1 MTNGTTQN
9 GTLEPLYQ
17 LDVLGPG
24 YEQATL
30 DFPDDYE
37 GQVTATLIRKKAAQT
52 TPKAVLYIHGFI
64 DYFFQTEMAERF
76 NQHGFDFYALD
87 LRKYGRSHLPHQKY
101 YNVREMSEYD
111 AEISQALDI
120 IGAEGHDAVLLCGHS
135 TGGLTTTLYAAHHP
149 DHPLIKALWVNSPF
163 YDFNMNPIKKKLGLP
178 NLSRVGKICPD
189 LKFPSELNKWYVT
202 SLHHSLKGEWDFNL
216 EWKQITYPMVRL
228 SFVRAIFEAQKE
240 IHQGVSLNVPTLVM
254 HSHQTKN
261 PKKWHKYAQTS
272 DVILDVKHIKKYA
285 KKIKGDVTI
294 CEIKDGLHD
303 LVLSEKSV
311 RETVYQQLFE
321 WLKQKGL

>member
-1 MTNGTTQN
+1 MTEQTI
-9 GTLEPLYQ
+9 EPLYQ
-17 LDVLGPG
+17 LDVLGSG

-37 GQVTATLIRKKAAQT
+37 GQVTATLVRKKAEHAT
-52 TPKAVLYIHGFI
+52 RKAVLYIHGFI
-64 DYFFQTEMAERF
+64 DYFFQTEMAEQF

-101 YNVREMSEYD
+101 YNVREMAEYD

-135 TGGLTTTLYAAHHP
+135 TGGLITTLYVAHHP

-163 YDFNMNPIKKKLGLP
+163 YDFNMNLIKKKLGLP

-189 LKFPSELNKWYVT
+189 LEFPSELNKWYVT
-202 SLHHSLKGEWDFNL
+202 SLHKSLKGEWDFNL
-216 EWKQITYPMVRL
+216 EWKKTTYPLVRL
-228 SFVRAIFEAQKE
+228 SFIRAIFEAQKE
-240 IHQGVSLNVPTLVM
+240 IHQGVTLNIPALVM
-254 HSHQTKN
+254 HSDQTKN
-261 PKKWHKYAQTS
+261 PKKWHKHAQSS
-272 DVILDVKHIKKYA
+272 DVILDVKHIDKYA
-285 KKIKGDVTI
+285 RKMKGDVTI
-294 CEIKDGLHD
+294 SEIKGGLHD

-311 RETVYQQLFE
+311 RDQVYQQLFK
-321 WLKQKGL
+321 WLASKGL

>member
-1 MTNGTTQN
+1 MTEQTI
-9 GTLEPLYQ
+9 EPLYQ
-17 LDVLGPG
+17 LDVLGSG

-37 GQVTATLIRKKAAQT
+37 GQVTATLVRKKAQHAT
-52 TPKAVLYIHGFI
+52 RKAVLYIHGFI
-64 DYFFQTEMAERF
+64 DYFFQTEMAEQF

-101 YNVREMSEYD
+101 YNVREMAEYD
-111 AEISQALDI
+111 AEISQALEI
-120 IGAEGHDAVLLCGHS
+120 MGAEGHDAVLLCGHS

-189 LKFPSELNKWYVT
+189 LEFPSELNKWYVT
-202 SLHHSLKGEWDFNL
+202 SLHKSLKGEWDFNL
-216 EWKQITYPMVRL
+216 EWKKTTYPLVRL
-228 SFVRAIFEAQKE
+228 SFIRAIFEAQKE
-240 IHQGVSLNVPTLVM
+240 IHQGVTLNVPALVM
-254 HSHQTKN
+254 HSDQTKN
-261 PKKWHKYAQTS
+261 PKKWHKHAQSS
-272 DVILDVKHIKKYA
+272 DVILDVKHIDKYA
-285 KKIKGDVTI
+285 RKMEGDVTI
-294 CEIKDGLHD
+294 SEIKGGLHD

-311 RETVYQQLFE
+311 RDQVYQQLFQ
-321 WLKQKGL
+321 WLASKGL